1 MEEIM
6 DFNEAK
12 KQLMELQSKMSAYMH
27 AMELIYY
34 DEATSAPKK
43 TAKNREHALA
53 ILSSEFYQL
62 STGKETI
69 EMLEFLDD
77 RKEELNQKEKRMVF
91 LLLKD
96 IRQMQKIPMDEYI
109 AYRSLL
115 AGAYDLWRSA
125 KENNDFEAFRP
136 TLEKIFETNIR
147 FAGYCAPEKD
157 PYDYWLDQYE
167 DGLNKEIC
175 DAFFATLRARIV
187 PLLEKIKVAPQVDDS
202 CLFGNFPEDKQA
214 KLSSFLMNQMG
225 IDPGHCV
232 LGTTEHP
239 FTTSIGSHEDV
250 RITTRYDESNF
261 SFSMFSVIHE
271 GGHALYDMASDEDLA
286 YTTLDGGV
294 SMGIHESQSRFY
306 ENLLARSKA
315 FTAFILPTVK
325 ELLGEGNPA
334 LANASAEDFYK
345 AINKV
350 EPSLIRTEADE
361 VTYALHVMIRYE
373 LEKKAMAGELEVKDF
388 PAEWNRLYK
397 EYLGIDVPDNKHGVL
412 QDSHWSGGSIGYF
425 PSYALGSAY
434 GAQFLKKMKETV
446 DVDGDLSK
454 GDFSRI
460 NAWNKEKIWRYGSLY
475 TPEEVLERVLEE
487 PFDAGNFADYLEKK
501 YTEIYRLTN

>member
-43 TAKNREHALA
+43 TAKKREHALA

-175 DAFFATLRARIV
+175 DA
-187 PLLEKIKVAPQVDDS
+187 
-202 CLFGNFPEDKQA
+202 
-214 KLSSFLMNQMG
+214 
-225 IDPGHCV
+225 
-232 LGTTEHP
+232 
-239 FTTSIGSHEDV
+239 SIG
-250 RITTRYDESNF
+250 ESWF
-261 SFSMFSVIHE
+261 K
-271 GGHALYDMASDEDLA
+271 
-286 YTTLDGGV
+286 T
-294 SMGIHESQSRFY
+294 
-306 ENLLARSKA
+306 
-315 FTAFILPTVK
+315 
-325 ELLGEGNPA
+325 
-334 LANASAEDFYK
+334 
-345 AINKV
+345 
-350 EPSLIRTEADE
+350 
-361 VTYALHVMIRYE
+361 
-373 LEKKAMAGELEVKDF
+373 
-388 PAEWNRLYK
+388 
-397 EYLGIDVPDNKHGVL
+397 
-412 QDSHWSGGSIGYF
+412 
-425 PSYALGSAY
+425 
-434 GAQFLKKMKETV
+434 
-446 DVDGDLSK
+446 
-454 GDFSRI
+454 
-460 NAWNKEKIWRYGSLY
+460 
-475 TPEEVLERVLEE
+475 
-487 PFDAGNFADYLEKK
+487 
-501 YTEIYRLTN
+501 